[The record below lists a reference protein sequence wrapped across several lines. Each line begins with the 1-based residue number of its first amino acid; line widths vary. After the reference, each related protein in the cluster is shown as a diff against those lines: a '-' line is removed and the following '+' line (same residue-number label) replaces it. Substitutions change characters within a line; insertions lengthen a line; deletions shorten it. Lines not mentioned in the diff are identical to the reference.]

1 MLPEAVLSA
10 LTTNAAQS
18 DLKATLLALQAK
30 NSKERRSEKQHR
42 LRLSIAI
49 RELLK
54 ENPDL
59 SLAEANIHAAEA
71 TGVPPSPLL
80 VRIKDILGR
89 IKRHE
94 TKQGAKNLA
103 ERAKKKS
110 VKRTAK

>member
-18 DLKATLLALQAK
+18 DLKETLLALHAK
-30 NSKERRSEKQHR
+30 NAKERRSEKQYR
-42 LRLSIAI
+42 LLLSITL

-71 TGVPPSPLL
+71 MGVPPSPIL
-80 VRIKDILGR
+80 VRIKDILRR
-89 IKRHE
+89 IKRRE
-94 TKQGAKNLA
+94 ARQAAK
-103 ERAKKKS
+103 RAKKK
-110 VKRTAK
+110 VCKRK